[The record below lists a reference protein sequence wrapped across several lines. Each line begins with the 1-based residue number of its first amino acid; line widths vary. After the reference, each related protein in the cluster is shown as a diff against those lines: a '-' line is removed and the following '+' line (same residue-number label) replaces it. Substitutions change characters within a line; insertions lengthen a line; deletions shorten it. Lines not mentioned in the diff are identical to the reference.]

1 MAVGLC
7 VFFSL
12 FSDFFSFRFSL
23 SFEEGCGGSEGGGG
37 GGGGMSENCEER
49 ERTMEGY

>member
-1 MAVGLC
+1 MC
-7 VFFSL
+7 VFFPFFLISFPFVFL
-12 FSDFFSFRFSL
+12 FL
-23 SFEEGCGGSEGGGG
+23 SRRGVEGRRGGGG